1 MFNTGKT
8 LPLRFS
14 LGRAMGAGLLLL
26 TVGLTAMA
34 AKEATVEE
42 LKARLASASARD
54 RPRLCVEIA
63 ALQLTAAEK
72 FYANGDDQKGG
83 AALNEVAAFCES
95 ARDSSIQSGK
105 RLKQTEIAVRQM
117 ARKLTDLKFSLTHD
131 EQSAVQST
139 LDRLQRVRDDLLEAM
154 FPKG

>member
-1 MFNTGKT
+1 MFNTGKK

-14 LGRAMGAGLLLL
+14 PWRTTAAGLLLL
-26 TVGLTAMA
+26 TMGLTTMA
-34 AKEATVEE
+34 AREVTVEE
-42 LKARLASASARD
+42 LKARLSSASARE

-117 ARKLTDLKFSLTHD
+117 ARKLTDLKFSLTRD
-131 EQSAVQST
+131 EQSAVQGT
-139 LDRLQRVRDDLLEAM
+139 LDRLQRVRDDLLAAM